1 MCLGDWSAHG
11 SGTGGYYT
19 CNKYEKLKEKGKLSD
34 LDTNAS
40 HAREKLDRYIH
51 YFSRFDNHERARRHA
66 RQLLVKLEK
75 KMDRLQSEKGLTY
88 KDVECLKTAV
98 EAILKGR
105 RVLKWTYVF
114 AYYCTDEQELALFE
128 FLQQQLETNNEH
140 LLELVELRTDVDKYL
155 EGSSPEIYRVELFEF
170 LREVRN
176 YVSISSKFMD
186 EVLAGVDN
194 GLTQHSGGAAAAA
207 GSGVGHK

>member
-1 MCLGDWSAHG
+1 MCLGAWSAHG
-11 SGTGGYYT
+11 SGTGGYYS
-19 CNKYEKLKEKGKLSD
+19 CNKYEKLKEKGKLSE
-34 LDTNAS
+34 LDQSAS

-105 RVLKWTYVF
+105 RVLKWSYVF
-114 AYYCTDEQELALFE
+114 AYYCTDDQELALFE

-155 EGSSPEIYRVELFEF
+155 EGTSPEVYRMELFEF

-176 YVSISSKFMD
+176 YVSISTKFMD
-186 EVLAGVDN
+186 DVLSGVDN
-194 GLTQHSGGAAAAA
+194 GLTQSVGGAAAA
-207 GSGVGHK
+207 GSGVVSHK